1 MNPIIEKTAKLC
13 KLDFDANEK
22 ELFEKQ
28 FDNIVEYVS
37 VIENLPIDDL
47 EPLAQLSI
55 ADNTVRK
62 DVVEDVLSL
71 EQALKNAPK
80 KNENFIK
87 VPKQLRNEGNQA

>member
-47 EPLAQLSI
+47 EPLAQLAI

-62 DVVEDVLSL
+62 DIVEDVLSL

-87 VPKQLRNEGNQA
+87 VPKQLRTEGNQA

>member
-47 EPLAQLSI
+47 EPLAQLEVS
-55 ADNTVRK
+55 DNTVRK

-87 VPKQLRNEGNQA
+87 VPKQLRTEGNQA